1 MEITVIFQA
10 NIPVHIQYRYPAD
23 TITKYCTLKISG
35 MTATYTEDTK
45 STTNNQ
51 REITPKIYKAD

>member
-10 NIPVHIQYRYPAD
+10 NTPGHIQYRYPAN

-35 MTATYTEDTK
+35 MSATYTADK
-45 STTNNQ
+45 
-51 REITPKIYKAD
+51 KKHYK